1 MAQPGRVQRSGR
13 WGRWFKSS
21 RPDHFASK
29 LYLKFKPVLFKKLQT
44 CIYHL
49 NIIMISSR
57 SCSLT
62 FVSWAALSLTQT
74 SNSSCVGLLV
84 IRKPY
89 DSLLPKRIMA
99 ILCRSSIPRTSCGNI
114 GTFVI
119 VREENIEWIFLIY
132 PACSTLLEEQKLQ
145 HPP

>member
-1 MAQPGRVQRSGR
+1 MAQPGRAQRSGR

-62 FVSWAALSLTQT
+62 FESCAALSLTQT

-99 ILCRSSIPRTSCGNI
+99 ILCRSSHKGFLNSSD
-114 GTFVI
+114 
-119 VREENIEWIFLIY
+119 IFGHSQSLFSGLSQPDHSLIF
-132 PACSTLLEEQKLQ
+132 Q
-145 HPP
+145 